1 MKPRKSHLQEKH
13 KLLPQIKDSIK
24 ILSGIDYASEKRL
37 M

>member
-1 MKPRKSHLQEKH
+1 MKPRKSHLQE